1 MGSTLQAAALTLLLP
16 AGQASRLTSKVA
28 LNWKKVA
35 FHSTVSTLPLTT
47 LEPPEG
53 AETIMGAGTLGPSRG
68 DTLNTGLAVARLG
81 MELLVALK
89 K

>member
-1 MGSTLQAAALTLLLP
+1 MG
-16 AGQASRLTSKVA
+16 
-28 LNWKKVA
+28 
-35 FHSTVSTLPLTT
+35 STLPLTT

-53 AETIMGAGTLGPSRG
+53 AETMIGAGTLGPSRG

-81 MELLVALK
+81 MELLVAWK